1 MNKNI
6 YKQYAWTFNFLFII
20 TAIAIAVIN
29 NVFISE
35 FKYAIT
41 LGIAITYILI
51 TKIHSIIMRISDYDG
66 LESMVPIL
74 FTKIGVFI
82 GVAFWIICFISLVP
96 PANLHISD
104 SIFFSLLTIGG
115 MGIATSMSMLDL
127 ILVLSGGAP
136 NTSHYPTLY
145 MNRLR

>member
-6 YKQYAWTFNFLFII
+6 YKQYALIFDFLFII

-29 NVFISE
+29 VVFTSE
-35 FKYAIT
+35 FKYPIT
-41 LGIAITYILI
+41 VGIAVAYILI

-74 FTKIGVFI
+74 FTKMGVFVGI
-82 GVAFWIICFISLVP
+82 AFWAVCFISIVP

-115 MGIATSMSMLDL
+115 MGIATSMSMLDV
-127 ILVLSGGAP
+127 ILMLSGGAP

-145 MNRLR
+145 INRIR